1 MKKTIKFI
9 ALVLLLSG
17 ISCRPIS
24 KIVAK
29 ASGEY
34 IEPKNETIE
43 SIIAY
48 CQEKKVSYDK
58 LFVIKSL
65 TNFRQFTKKYGKIP
79 GIYIFDKNKFLITT
93 AVKTDCPWM
102 IMNFLT
108 DSTLSPL
115 RKGVFIE
122 KRKSC

>member
-24 KIVAK
+24 KLVAK

-34 IEPKNETIE
+34 IEPKNETTE

-48 CQEKKVSYDK
+48 CQEKTVS
-58 LFVIKSL
+58 
-65 TNFRQFTKKYGKIP
+65 
-79 GIYIFDKNKFLITT
+79 
-93 AVKTDCPWM
+93 
-102 IMNFLT
+102 
-108 DSTLSPL
+108 
-115 RKGVFIE
+115 
-122 KRKSC
+122 